1 MIRVVL
7 TGHGTWASGAKAGL
21 DMVAG
26 ERDCLQAVDFDG
38 DTNSLTLR
46 LKEVLDGTDP
56 VFVFCDLAGGT
67 PLQVAALTC
76 RGRDNAWIL
85 AGASQPMLLEILPM
99 LESGQDPADLM
110 QTAMRAGHD
119 GIRLLS
125 LTGQK

>member
-56 VFVFCDLAGGT
+56 AVSYT
-67 PLQVAALTC
+67 HLT
-76 RGRDNAWIL
+76 
-85 AGASQPMLLEILPM
+85 LP
-99 LESGQDPADLM
+99 
-110 QTAMRAGHD
+110 T
-119 GIRLLS
+119 
-125 LTGQK
+125 T